1 MFTYEFKMYH
11 KSTTEQVDV
20 LINVDDEFYFT
31 SINGNYLGSF
41 IVDDNSPLGYSSED
55 IELHEYLE
63 GITLHFRDEKGKY
76 DLAEKLMERY
86 GQNLVSFQFTNEDI
100 LELVAHS
107 DTDIE
112 DFGNVVKDLIY
123 DDVEFESKLSVVIS
137 KEGDEHT
144 FDFDIN

>member
-63 GITLHFRDEKGKY
+63 GITMHFRDEKGKY

>member
-55 IELHEYLE
+55 IELQEYLE
-63 GITLHFRDEKGKY
+63 GITMHFRDEKGKY

-86 GQNLVSFQFTNEDI
+86 GQNLVSFQFTNDDI

>member
-63 GITLHFRDEKGKY
+63 GITMHFRDEKGKY
-76 DLAEKLMERY
+76 DLAEKLMVRY
-86 GQNLVSFQFTNEDI
+86 GQNLVSFQFTNDDI

>member
-55 IELHEYLE
+55 IELQEYLE
-63 GITLHFRDEKGKY
+63 GITMHFRDEKGKY

>member
-55 IELHEYLE
+55 IELQEYLE
-63 GITLHFRDEKGKY
+63 GITMHFRDEKGKY

-86 GQNLVSFQFTNEDI
+86 GQNLVSFQFTNDDI

-112 DFGNVVKDLIY
+112 DFGNVVKDLVY

>member
-63 GITLHFRDEKGKY
+63 GITMHFRDEKGKY

-112 DFGNVVKDLIY
+112 DFGNVVKDLVY

>member
-41 IVDDNSPLGYSSED
+41 IVDDNSPLGYSSEE
-55 IELHEYLE
+55 IELQEYLE
-63 GITLHFRDEKGKY
+63 GITMHFRDEKGKY
-76 DLAEKLMERY
+76 DLAEKLMVRY
-86 GQNLVSFQFTNEDI
+86 GQNLVSFQFTNDDI

-107 DTDIE
+107 DTDIQ
-112 DFGNVVKDLIY
+112 DFGNVVKDLVY

-137 KEGDEHT
+137 KESDEHT

>member
-63 GITLHFRDEKGKY
+63 GITMHFRDEKGKY

-86 GQNLVSFQFTNEDI
+86 GQNLVSFQFTNDDI